1 MSGSEGVLLPHGG
14 YEKLRSYKVAE
25 AVYDATVVFCNR
37 FNEKR
42 SRTHDQMVQAAR
54 SGVRN
59 ISEGSGAAATSRK
72 SEMKLTNVARASLS
86 DELAKDYKSFLIQAG
101 LRVWH
106 KEAPEALAMRERL
119 KHDVTPGLPP
129 APEGKVRLTGLAG
142 LAEFVAKAEPERA
155 ANAMLCA
162 VNQAAYLLRRQI
174 ESQSRDFAEHGGFP
188 EQLYASR
195 VKAREE
201 GKSDRSDKSDKSDRS
216 DNPTCP
222 LCGRGMRRRVAR
234 QGAHEGQPF
243 WGCSGYPVCKGTRTI
258 PDNGDER
265 TWELTSGLVPDRLFF
280 TRVCGANRGTES
292 NPRRSE

>member
-1 MSGSEGVLLPHGG
+1 MSTPSSPLLPHGG

-25 AVYDATVVFCNR
+25 AVYDATVVFCDR
-37 FNEKR
+37 FIDKR

-86 DELAKDYKSFLIQAG
+86 DELAKDYKSFLIQRG

-106 KEAPEALAMRERL
+106 KDAPEAQAMRERL
-119 KHDVTPGLPP
+119 KHDVAPDLPP

-142 LAEFVAKAEPERA
+142 LSQFVAKAEPELA

-174 ESQSRDFAEHGGFP
+174 ESQSRDFVEHGGFT
-188 EQLYASR
+188 ERLYASR
-195 VKAREE
+195 VKARDR
-201 GKSDRSDKSDKSDRS
+201 GRQTDGSD
-216 DNPTCP
+216 TLVCP
-222 LCGRGMRRRVAR
+222 LCGKGMRRRTAK
-234 QGAHEGQPF
+234 QGPHAGQFLLGVFRLPRMQ
-243 WGCSGYPVCKGTRTI
+243 GHA
-258 PDNGDER
+258 PDCQF
-265 TWELTSGLVPDRLFF
+265 V
-280 TRVCGANRGTES
+280 
-292 NPRRSE
+292 

>member
-1 MSGSEGVLLPHGG
+1 MSTPSSPLLPHGG

-25 AVYDATVVFCNR
+25 AVYDATVVFCDR
-37 FNEKR
+37 FIDKR

-86 DELAKDYKSFLIQAG
+86 DELAKDYKSFLIQRG

-106 KEAPEALAMRERL
+106 KDSPEALAMRERL
-119 KHDVTPGLPP
+119 KHDVAPDLPP

-142 LAEFVAKAEPERA
+142 LSQFVAKAEPELA

-174 ESQSRDFAEHGGFP
+174 ESQSRDFVEHGGFT
-188 EQLYASR
+188 ERLYASR
-195 VKAREE
+195 VKARDA
-201 GKSDRSDKSDKSDRS
+201 GQSD
-216 DNPTCP
+216 
-222 LCGRGMRRRVAR
+222 RRRVRRRHSRLPVVR
-234 QGAHEGQPF
+234 QGHAPAYCQAGAA
-243 WGCSGYPVCKGTRTI
+243 
-258 PDNGDER
+258 
-265 TWELTSGLVPDRLFF
+265 
-280 TRVCGANRGTES
+280 CGAGLLGVFRLPGMQGHA
-292 NPRRSE
+292 PDCQFV